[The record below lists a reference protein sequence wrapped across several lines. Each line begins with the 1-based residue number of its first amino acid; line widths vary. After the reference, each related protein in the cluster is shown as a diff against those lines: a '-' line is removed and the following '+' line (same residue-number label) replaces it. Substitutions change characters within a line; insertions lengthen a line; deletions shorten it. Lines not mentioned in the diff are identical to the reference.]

1 MLTQMNG
8 FRILGIRES
17 IVYLQHKLKFNK
29 LRIMFNK
36 TAEQQQAIRNTIKLK
51 K

>member
-17 IVYLQHKLKFNK
+17 IVYLKHKLKFNK
-29 LRIMFNK
+29 LKAMFNK
-36 TAEQQQAIRNTIKLK
+36 GVRFMFRDVVFGD
-51 K
+51 

>member
-36 TAEQQQAIRNTIKLK
+36 TPEQQ
-51 K
+51 